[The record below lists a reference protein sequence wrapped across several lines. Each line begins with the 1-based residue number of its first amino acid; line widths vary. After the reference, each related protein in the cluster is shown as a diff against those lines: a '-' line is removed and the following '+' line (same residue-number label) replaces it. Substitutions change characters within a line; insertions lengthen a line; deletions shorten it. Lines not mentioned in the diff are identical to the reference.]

1 MHLGNIGLRVGNDV
15 RLASQFR
22 ATEELALLF
31 CGLLYEDQG
40 GWDEAHYPIP
50 LGCTPEEFQ
59 HHQKQAKVMADYN
72 AFIQQ
77 HSFALK
83 GPMTRS
89 FAEFPD
95 RGGRITNAFQNLAQR
110 RVPIRQQ
117 TLINGEAIAEPDFSA
132 NHLRM
137 AAYLCDA
144 ELPDDPHSAIVDHV
158 EGATRDM
165 VRRP

>member
-1 MHLGNIGLRVGNDV
+1 M
-15 RLASQFR
+15 
-22 ATEELALLF
+22 
-31 CGLLYEDQG
+31 LLYEDNG
-40 GWDEAHYPIP
+40 GWDEAHYEIP

-59 HHQKQAKVMADYN
+59 HHRAQAKVLADYN

-110 RVPIRQQ
+110 PAASGLG
-117 TLINGEAIAEPDFSA
+117 TTEPDF
-132 NHLRM
+132 
-137 AAYLCDA
+137 
-144 ELPDDPHSAIVDHV
+144 
-158 EGATRDM
+158 
-165 VRRP
+165 RR